1 MRDEVVL
8 VLKAVVVVG
17 GLIAAAFW
25 LSSARVTVPDN
36 QDTFIAALQ
45 RIGKLNSI
53 GAAVPVLPPLLRSCS
68 GLWVSEDRVPILRFK
83 GTRSTDHPRLLPVR
97 N

>member
-1 MRDEVVL
+1 MSDEIAL

-25 LSSARVTVPDN
+25 LASANVTVPDN
-36 QDTFIAALQ
+36 QDGFIAALQ

-53 GAAVPVLPPLLRSCS
+53 GAAGASAAAIASLVLWVTS
-68 GLWVSEDRVPILRFK
+68 GLK
-83 GTRSTDHPRLLPVR
+83 
-97 N
+97 

>member
-1 MRDEVVL
+1 MSDEVVL

-25 LSSARVTVPDN
+25 LASARVTVPDN

-53 GAAVPVLPPLLRSCS
+53 GAAGASAAAVAALVL
-68 GLWVSEDRVPILRFK
+68 WATSE
-83 GTRSTDHPRLLPVR
+83 
-97 N
+97 

>member
-1 MRDEVVL
+1 MSDEIAL

-25 LSSARVTVPDN
+25 LASANVTVPDN
-36 QDTFIAALQ
+36 QDGFIAALQ

-53 GAAVPVLPPLLRSCS
+53 GAAAASAAAIAALA
-68 GLWVSEDRVPILRFK
+68 LWTTSE
-83 GTRSTDHPRLLPVR
+83 
-97 N
+97 

>member
-1 MRDEVVL
+1 MNDEVVL

-25 LSSARVTVPDN
+25 LASARVTVPDD
-36 QDTFIAALQ
+36 QDSFLTALQ

-53 GAAVPVLPPLLRSCS
+53 GAAGASAAAIAALVL
-68 GLWVSEDRVPILRFK
+68 WAMSE
-83 GTRSTDHPRLLPVR
+83 
-97 N
+97 

>member
-1 MRDEVVL
+1 M
-8 VLKAVVVVG
+8 
-17 GLIAAAFW
+17 AAAFW

-53 GAAVPVLPPLLRSCS
+53 GAAGASAAAIAALVLWAM
-68 GLWVSEDRVPILRFK
+68 GE
-83 GTRSTDHPRLLPVR
+83 
-97 N
+97 

>member
-1 MRDEVVL
+1 MGDEVVL

-25 LSSARVTVPDN
+25 LSSARVTVPNN

-53 GAAVPVLPPLLRSCS
+53 GAAGASAAAIAALVLWAM
-68 GLWVSEDRVPILRFK
+68 GE
-83 GTRSTDHPRLLPVR
+83 
-97 N
+97 

>member
-1 MRDEVVL
+1 MRYEVVL

-25 LSSARVTVPDN
+25 LASARVTVPDN
-36 QDTFIAALQ
+36 QDTFIAAFQ

-53 GAAVPVLPPLLRSCS
+53 GAAGASAAAIAALVLWAM
-68 GLWVSEDRVPILRFK
+68 GE
-83 GTRSTDHPRLLPVR
+83 
-97 N
+97 